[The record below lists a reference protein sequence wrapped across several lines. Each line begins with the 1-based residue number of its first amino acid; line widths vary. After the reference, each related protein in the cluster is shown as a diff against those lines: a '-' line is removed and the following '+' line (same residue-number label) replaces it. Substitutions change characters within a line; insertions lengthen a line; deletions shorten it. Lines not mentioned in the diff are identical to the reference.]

1 MDFEDPVR
9 VFSQSRCAEWL
20 FQAAG
25 QRGMWDERQ
34 DVVFRHLLLMGREK
48 WLEGQESSQDLFLGR
63 GWKSFG
69 RLVCT
74 RRSLGPLEGMI

>member
-1 MDFEDPVR
+1 MDLEDPVR

-34 DVVFRHLLLMGREK
+34 DVVFRH
-48 WLEGQESSQDLFLGR
+48 
-63 GWKSFG
+63 
-69 RLVCT
+69 
-74 RRSLGPLEGMI
+74 